1 MIEQPRDRT
10 GGLGRLAAALA
21 GSFLLGLLVQP
32 ARAQD
37 ASFSPPPPPIAV
49 PEISARSEE
58 VGVSLKALDERLA
71 TTADLANIEARLP
84 AMADRIHRQ
93 LTETQRLLDSESTL
107 VVLTNLADAWRG
119 IATELAAWSD
129 LLTREATVIE
139 SELDRLNRLA
149 DQWARTREEARR
161 SQAPS
166 TVLQRIDVTT
176 TAIGLSRSTALAR
189 RAYILSLQARVAQQL
204 ALVQDAQARV
214 ARARGLDLAMLFRR
228 DSPPVWRDAD
238 RGPVPWRE
246 VPAKL
251 WAGVVSEGRLLAQ
264 LMADRQERAIVHAFI
279 FVALLIFLRIGHR
292 RAQHWSE
299 NDPDL
304 ARVAKIFQFPISAA
318 LVLALMATFW
328 LYPRPPLVLRNVV
341 ALLMLVPVIRI
352 LRRLT
357 APTPPVGFFALGA
370 FFLVNR
376 VRELAL
382 DVPGLEQRMFV
393 VEMLVAVAVVMI
405 ERALV
410 RRRAAAPE
418 AASPS
423 APSSSRVV
431 VPPPLLWI
439 ALAALLLALGLGAAG
454 YMPIARLIG
463 DGVLRSGYAAM
474 LLYAAVRVADGLLA
488 WAFRSW
494 PLIGLQMVRRHRA
507 LLERRLLRVLRWAAI
522 FLWVAS
528 TLDALSLLEPVRDL
542 LYGSLAAS
550 VRRGAL
556 TISLGD
562 VLAFVV
568 TVALAFLASRFV
580 RFALEEDIYPR
591 LLLARGLPYAL
602 SVLVHY
608 AILLLGFL
616 FAAAA
621 LGVDMNRV
629 TFLTGAFG
637 VGVGF
642 GLQSVVNNF
651 VSGIILLLERP
662 IQVGDVVQLG
672 DLEGI
677 VRRIGIRSTTV
688 RTWPGAEVI
697 VPNATFISDRV
708 TNWTLSDRRRR
719 IDLPIGVSYGAD
731 PERVLDLLRATAL
744 TVPGVIPE
752 PAPLALFRDFGDSTL
767 DFEIRAWTDRFEDWL
782 IIKSRLGVAV
792 NAAFKDAGI
801 AIPSPQ
807 RDVTIRFPPREET

>member
-1 MIEQPRDRT
+1 MI
-10 GGLGRLAAALA
+10 AALLA
-21 GSFLLGLLVQP
+21 WCLLVTVFVEPAWPQDQP
-32 ARAQD
+32 SAQ
-37 ASFSPPPPPIAV
+37 PPPPIPV
-49 PEISARSEE
+49 PEVSVRSEE
-58 VGVSLKALDERLA
+58 VIASLKALDARLTPSA
-71 TTADLANIEARLP
+71 ELASIEARLP
-84 AMADRIHRQ
+84 AMADRIQRQ
-93 LTETQRLLDSESTL
+93 LTETQRMLDSEPPL
-107 VVLTNLADAWRG
+107 AVLINLADAWRG
-119 IATELAAWSD
+119 IATDIGAWSD
-129 LLTREATVIE
+129 LLTREAVAVE
-139 SELDRLNRLA
+139 GELDRLNRLA
-149 DQWARTREEARR
+149 DQWSRTREEARR
-161 SQAPS
+161 SQAPPA
-166 TVLQRIDVTT
+166 VLQRIDLTIN
-176 TAIGLSRSTALAR
+176 AIGHSRSSALSR
-189 RAYILSLQARVAQQL
+189 RASILSLQARVAQQL

-214 ARARGLDLAMLFRR
+214 ARARGLDLATLFRR

-246 VPAKL
+246 VPAAL
-251 WAGVVSEGRLLAQ
+251 WAGLASEGRLLAQ
-264 LMADRQERAIVHAFI
+264 FMADRPERVTVHALV
-279 FVALLIFLRIGHR
+279 FVAFLVFLRIGHR
-292 RAQHWSE
+292 HARHWSE
-299 NDPDL
+299 DDPGL
-304 ARVAKIFQFPISAA
+304 ARVAQIFQFPISAV
-318 LVLALMATFW
+318 LVLALTATFW

-357 APTPPVGFFALGA
+357 APTPPIGFFALGA

-382 DVPGLEQRMFV
+382 DVPGLEQRIFV
-393 VEMLVAVAVVMI
+393 VEMLVAVAVVMV
-405 ERALV
+405 ERALA
-410 RRRAAAPE
+410 RRRATAVEAAAP
-418 AASPS
+418 PM
-423 APSSSRVV
+423 PPSSRVV
-431 VPPPLLWI
+431 VPPLLLWI
-439 ALAALLLALGLGAAG
+439 ALVALLLALVLGAAG

-488 WAFRSW
+488 WALRSW

-507 LLERRLLRVLRWAAI
+507 LLERRLLRLLRWAAMFFWI
-522 FLWVAS
+522 AL
-528 TLDALSLLEPVRDL
+528 TLDALSLLDSVRGFL
-542 LYGSLAAS
+542 SGGLAAS
-550 VRRGAL
+550 VTRGTL

-562 VLAFVV
+562 VLAFVI

-580 RFALEEDIYPR
+580 RFVLEEDVYPR

-602 SVLVHY
+602 SVLIHY

-616 FAAAA
+616 LAGAA

-662 IQVGDVVQLG
+662 IQVGDVIQLG

-697 VPNATFISDRV
+697 VPNATLISDRV

-719 IDLPIGVSYGAD
+719 IDLPIGVAYGAD
-731 PERVLDLLRATAL
+731 PERVLDLLRVTAL

-752 PAPLALFRDFGDSTL
+752 PAPLALFKEFGDSAL

-792 NAAFKDAGI
+792 NAAFKKAGI
-801 AIPSPQ
+801 VIPSPQ
-807 RDVTIRFPPREET
+807 RDVTIRFPPPEET

>member
-1 MIEQPRDRT
+1 MIAAV
-10 GGLGRLAAALA
+10 LAWC
-21 GSFLLGLLVQP
+21 LLVSVLVEPAWPQDQP
-32 ARAQD
+32 
-37 ASFSPPPPPIAV
+37 PPPPPIPV

-58 VGVSLKALDERLA
+58 IVASLKALDERLA
-71 TTADLANIEARLP
+71 VSAELANIEARLP
-84 AMADRIHRQ
+84 AMTGRIQRQ
-93 LTETQRLLDSESTL
+93 LIETQRLLDSEPPL
-107 VVLTNLADAWRG
+107 AVLANLADAWRG
-119 IATELAAWSD
+119 IATDIAAWSD
-129 LLTREATVIE
+129 LLTREAIVVE
-139 SELDRLNRLA
+139 GELDRLNRLA

-166 TVLQRIDVTT
+166 TVLQRIDITT
-176 TAIGLSRSTALAR
+176 TAIGLSRNTALSR
-189 RAYILSLQARVAQQL
+189 RASILSLQARVAQQL

-246 VPAKL
+246 VPTKL
-251 WAGVVSEGRLLAQ
+251 WAGLVSEGRLLAQ
-264 LMADRQERAIVHAFI
+264 FMADRPERAIIHALL
-279 FVALLIFLRIGHR
+279 FVALLIFLRMGHR
-292 RAQHWSE
+292 RARHWSE
-299 NDPDL
+299 DDPDL
-304 ARVAKIFQFPISAA
+304 A
-318 LVLALMATFW
+318 
-328 LYPRPPLVLRNVV
+328 
-341 ALLMLVPVIRI
+341 MLF
-352 LRRLT
+352 RRDS
-357 APTPPVGFFALGA
+357 PPVWRDADRGP
-370 FFLVNR
+370 VPW
-376 VRELAL
+376 REVPTKLWA
-382 DVPGLEQRMFV
+382 PGLEQRIFV
-393 VEMLVAVAVVMI
+393 VEMLVAVAVIMI
-405 ERALV
+405 ERGLV
-410 RRRAAAPE
+410 RRNEAAASSV
-418 AASPS
+418 A
-423 APSSSRVV
+423 SSSRVV

-439 ALAALLLALGLGAAG
+439 ALAALLLALGLGAGG

-488 WAFRSW
+488 WALRSW

-507 LLERRLLRVLRWAAI
+507 LLERRVLRLLRWVAM
-522 FLWVAS
+522 FLWIAL
-528 TLDALSLLEPVRDL
+528 TLDALSLLDSVREIL
-542 LYGSLAAS
+542 SVGLAAS
-550 VRRGAL
+550 VTRGTI

-580 RFALEEDIYPR
+580 RFVLEEDIYPR

-602 SVLVHY
+602 SVLIHY

-616 FAAAA
+616 LAVAA

-662 IQVGDVVQLG
+662 VQVGDVIQLG

-697 VPNATFISDRV
+697 VPNASLISDRV

-719 IDLPIGVSYGAD
+719 IDLPVGVAYGAD
-731 PERVLDLLRATAL
+731 PERVLDLLRVTAL
-744 TVPGVIPE
+744 AVPGVIPE
-752 PAPLALFRDFGDSTL
+752 PAPLALFKDFGDSAL

-782 IIKSRLGVAV
+782 IVKSRLGVAV
-792 NAAFKDAGI
+792 NAAFKNAGI
-801 AIPSPQ
+801 VIPSPQ
-807 RDVTIRFPPREET
+807 REVTIRFPPREET

>member
-1 MIEQPRDRT
+1 
-10 GGLGRLAAALA
+10 
-21 GSFLLGLLVQP
+21 
-32 ARAQD
+32 
-37 ASFSPPPPPIAV
+37 V
-49 PEISARSEE
+49 PEVSARSEE
-58 VGVSLKALDERLA
+58 VVVSLKALDERLA
-71 TTADLANIEARLP
+71 TTAELASIEARLP
-84 AMADRIHRQ
+84 TMADRIQRQ
-93 LTETQRLLDSESTL
+93 LTETQRLLDSEPTL
-107 VVLTNLADAWRG
+107 AMLTNLADAWRG
-119 IATELAAWSD
+119 IATDLGSWSD
-129 LLTREATVIE
+129 LLTREATVVE
-139 SELDRLNRLA
+139 GELDRLNRLA
-149 DQWARTREEARR
+149 DQWTRTREEARR

-166 TVLQRIDVTT
+166 TVLQRIELTIA
-176 TAIGLSRSTALAR
+176 AIGLSRNTALTR
-189 RAYILSLQARVAQQL
+189 RAHILSLQARVAQEL

-214 ARARGLDLAMLFRR
+214 ARARGMDLSMLFRR
-228 DSPPVWRDAD
+228 DSPPVWRDAE

-251 WAGVVSEGRLLAQ
+251 WAGVVSEGALLAQ
-264 LMADRQERAIVHAFI
+264 VIADRKERAIVHVFV
-279 FVALLIFLRIGHR
+279 FVALLIFLGIGHR
-292 RAQHWSE
+292 RARHWSE
-299 NDPDL
+299 DDPQL
-304 ARVAKIFQFPISAA
+304 ARVAQIFQVPISAA
-318 LVLALMATFW
+318 LVMALMAGFW

-357 APTPPVGFFALGA
+357 APTPPIGFFALGA

-382 DVPGLEQRMFV
+382 DVPGLEQRIFV

-410 RRRAAAPE
+410 RRRATAPE
-418 AASPS
+418 AP
-423 APSSSRVV
+423 PMPSSRVV

-439 ALAALLLALGLGAAG
+439 GLLALLVALGLGAAG

-488 WAFRSW
+488 WALRSW
-494 PLIGLQMVRRHRA
+494 PLVGLQMVRRHRA
-507 LLERRLLRVLRWAAI
+507 LLERRLLRLLRWAAV
-522 FLWVAS
+522 FLWVSS
-528 TLDALSLLEPVRDL
+528 TLDALSLLDPVRDF
-542 LYGSLAAS
+542 LYGSLSAS
-550 VRRGAL
+550 VTRGAL

-562 VLAFVV
+562 VLAFVITV
-568 TVALAFLASRFV
+568 TLAFLASRFV
-580 RFALEEDIYPR
+580 RFVLEEDIYPR
-591 LLLARGLPYAL
+591 LSLARGLPYAL
-602 SVLVHY
+602 SVLIHY

-616 FAAAA
+616 LAVAA

-662 IQVGDVVQLG
+662 IQVGDAIQLG
-672 DLEGI
+672 DLEGN

-688 RTWPGAEVI
+688 RTWQGAEVI
-697 VPNATFISDRV
+697 VPNATLISDRV

-719 IDLPIGVSYGAD
+719 IDLPIGVAYGSD

-752 PAPLALFRDFGDSTL
+752 PAPLALFKAFGDSAL
-767 DFEIRAWTDRFEDWL
+767 DFEVRAWTDRFEDWL

-801 AIPSPQ
+801 AIPFPQ

>member
-1 MIEQPRDRT
+1 
-10 GGLGRLAAALA
+10 
-21 GSFLLGLLVQP
+21 
-32 ARAQD
+32 
-37 ASFSPPPPPIAV
+37 V
-49 PEISARSEE
+49 PEISVRSEE
-58 VGVSLKALDERLA
+58 VVASLKALDERLA
-71 TTADLANIEARLP
+71 TTAELASIEARLP
-84 AMADRIHRQ
+84 TVTDRIQRQ
-93 LTETQRLLDSESTL
+93 LTDTQRLLDSEPTL
-107 VVLTNLADAWRG
+107 AMLTNLADAWRG
-119 IATELAAWSD
+119 IATDLASWSD

-139 SELDRLNRLA
+139 GELDRLNRLA
-149 DQWARTREEARR
+149 DQWTRTREEARR

-166 TVLQRIDVTT
+166 TVLQRIDLTI
-176 TAIGLSRSTALAR
+176 TAIGLSRNTALTR
-189 RAYILSLQARVAQQL
+189 RAYILSLQARVAQEL

-214 ARARGLDLAMLFRR
+214 ARARGMDLSMLFRR
-228 DSPPVWRDAD
+228 DSPPVWRDAE

-251 WAGVVSEGRLLAQ
+251 WAGVVSEGALLAQ
-264 LMADRQERAIVHAFI
+264 VMADRQERAIVHVFV
-279 FVALLIFLRIGHR
+279 FVALLIFLGIGHR
-292 RAQHWSE
+292 RARDWSE
-299 NDPDL
+299 DDPQL
-304 ARVAKIFQFPISAA
+304 ARVAQIFQVPISAA

-357 APTPPVGFFALGA
+357 APTPPIGFFALGA

-382 DVPGLEQRMFV
+382 HVPGLEQRIFV
-393 VEMLVAVAVVMI
+393 LEMLVAVAVVMI

-410 RRRAAAPE
+410 RRRAPAPE
-418 AASPS
+418 TATPPM
-423 APSSSRVV
+423 PSSSRVV

-439 ALAALLLALGLGAAG
+439 GLLALLVALGLGAAG

-463 DGVLRSGYAAM
+463 DGVLRSGYSAM

-488 WAFRSW
+488 WALRSW
-494 PLIGLQMVRRHRA
+494 PLVGLQMVRRHPA
-507 LLERRLLRVLRWAAI
+507 LLERRVLRLLRWAAM

-528 TLDALSLLEPVRDL
+528 TLDAVSLLDPVRDF
-542 LYGSLAAS
+542 LYGSLGAS
-550 VRRGAL
+550 VTRGAL

-562 VLAFVV
+562 VLAFVITV
-568 TVALAFLASRFV
+568 TLAFLASRFV
-580 RFALEEDIYPR
+580 RFVLEEDIYPR
-591 LLLARGLPYAL
+591 LSLARGLPYAL
-602 SVLVHY
+602 SVLIHY

-616 FAAAA
+616 LAVAA

-662 IQVGDVVQLG
+662 IQVGDAIQLG
-672 DLEGI
+672 DLEGN

-688 RTWPGAEVI
+688 RTWQGAEVI
-697 VPNATFISDRV
+697 VPNATLISDRV

-719 IDLPIGVSYGAD
+719 IDLPIGVAYGSD

-752 PAPLALFRDFGDSTL
+752 PAPLALFKNFGDSAL
-767 DFEIRAWTDRFEDWL
+767 DFEVRAWTDRFEDWL

-801 AIPSPQ
+801 AIPFPQ

>member
-1 MIEQPRDRT
+1 MIAAV
-10 GGLGRLAAALA
+10 LAWC
-21 GSFLLGLLVQP
+21 LLVSVLVEPAWPQDQP
-32 ARAQD
+32 
-37 ASFSPPPPPIAV
+37 PPPPPIPV

-58 VGVSLKALDERLA
+58 IVASLKALDERLA
-71 TTADLANIEARLP
+71 VSAELANIEARLP
-84 AMADRIHRQ
+84 AMTSRIQRQ
-93 LTETQRLLDSESTL
+93 LIETQRLLDSEPPL
-107 VVLTNLADAWRG
+107 AVLANLADAWRG
-119 IATELAAWSD
+119 IATDIAAWSD
-129 LLTREATVIE
+129 LLTREAIVVE
-139 SELDRLNRLA
+139 GELDRLNRLA

-166 TVLQRIDVTT
+166 TVLQRIDITT
-176 TAIGLSRSTALAR
+176 TAIGLSRNTALSR
-189 RAYILSLQARVAQQL
+189 RASILSLQARVAQQL

-246 VPAKL
+246 VPTKL
-251 WAGVVSEGRLLAQ
+251 WAGLVSEGRLLAQ
-264 LMADRQERAIVHAFI
+264 FMADRPERAIIHALL
-279 FVALLIFLRIGHR
+279 FVALLIFLRMGHR
-292 RAQHWSE
+292 RARHWSE
-299 NDPDL
+299 DDPDL
-304 ARVAKIFQFPISAA
+304 ARVARIFRFPISAA
-318 LVLALMATFW
+318 LVLALTATFW

-352 LRRLT
+352 LRQLT
-357 APTPPVGFFALGA
+357 APTPPIGFFALGA

-382 DVPGLEQRMFV
+382 DVPGLEQRIFV
-393 VEMLVAVAVVMI
+393 VEMLVAVAVIMI
-405 ERALV
+405 ERGLV
-410 RRRAAAPE
+410 RRNEAAASSV
-418 AASPS
+418 A
-423 APSSSRVV
+423 SSSRVV

-439 ALAALLLALGLGAAG
+439 ALAALLLALGLGAGG

-488 WAFRSW
+488 WALRSW

-507 LLERRLLRVLRWAAI
+507 LLERRVLRLLRWVAM
-522 FLWVAS
+522 FLWIAL
-528 TLDALSLLEPVRDL
+528 TLDALSLLDSVREIL
-542 LYGSLAAS
+542 SVGLAAS
-550 VRRGAL
+550 VTRGTI

-568 TVALAFLASRFV
+568 TVALAFFASRFV
-580 RFALEEDIYPR
+580 RFVLEEDIYPR

-602 SVLVHY
+602 SVLIHY

-616 FAAAA
+616 LAVAA

-662 IQVGDVVQLG
+662 VQVGDVIQLG

-697 VPNATFISDRV
+697 VPNASLISDRV

-719 IDLPIGVSYGAD
+719 IDLPVGVAYGAD
-731 PERVLDLLRATAL
+731 PERVLDLLRVTAL
-744 TVPGVIPE
+744 GVPGVIPE
-752 PAPLALFRDFGDSTL
+752 PAPLALFKDFGDSAL

-782 IIKSRLGVAV
+782 IVKSRLGVAV
-792 NAAFKDAGI
+792 NAAFKNAGI
-801 AIPSPQ
+801 VIPSPQ
-807 RDVTIRFPPREET
+807 REVTIRFPPREET

>member
-1 MIEQPRDRT
+1 MIVRRRGQTRRS
-10 GGLGRLAAALA
+10 GHLAVALA
-21 GSFLLGLLVQP
+21 LCLLFGVLVDP
-32 ARAQD
+32 AWPQD
-37 ASFSPPPPPIAV
+37 KPSASPPPPIPV
-49 PEISARSEE
+49 PEISVRSEE
-58 VGVSLKALDERLA
+58 VVASLKALDERLA
-71 TTADLANIEARLP
+71 TRAELASIEARLP
-84 AMADRIHRQ
+84 AMAERIQRQ
-93 LTETQRLLDSESTL
+93 LTETQRLLDSEPTL
-107 VVLTNLADAWRG
+107 AVLTNLADAWRG
-119 IATELAAWSD
+119 IATDLAAWSD
-129 LLTREATVIE
+129 LLTREATVVE
-139 SELDRLNRLA
+139 GELDRLNRVA
-149 DQWARTREEARR
+149 DQWARTRAEARR

-176 TAIGLSRSTALAR
+176 TVIDHSRSTALAR
-189 RAYILSLQARVAQQL
+189 RAHILSLQARVAQQL

-214 ARARGLDLAMLFRR
+214 ARARGIDLSMLFRR
-228 DSPPVWRDAD
+228 DRPPVWRDTD

-246 VPAKL
+246 VPGKL
-251 WAGVVSEGRLLAQ
+251 WDGLVSEGALLRQ
-264 LMADRQERAIVHAFI
+264 FMVDRYERAIVHALV
-279 FVALLIFLRIGHR
+279 FVALLLFLRIGHR
-292 RAQHWSE
+292 HARHWSQ
-299 NDPDL
+299 DDSDL
-304 ARVAKIFQFPISAA
+304 GRVAQIFQFPISAA
-318 LVLALMATFW
+318 LTLALMATFW
-328 LYPRPPLVLRNVV
+328 LYPRPPLVLRNAV

-357 APTPPVGFFALGA
+357 APAPPIGFFALGA
-370 FFLVNR
+370 FFVVNR
-376 VRELAL
+376 VREFTL
-382 DVPGLEQRMFV
+382 DVPGLEQRIFV
-393 VEMLVAVAVVMI
+393 VEMLVAVVVVMI
-405 ERALV
+405 ERALA
-410 RRRAAAPE
+410 RRRATALE
-418 AASPS
+418 AAGPPM
-423 APSSSRVV
+423 PSSSRVV
-431 VPPPLLWI
+431 VPPLLLWI
-439 ALAALLLALGLGAAG
+439 ALVALGLALVLGAAG
-454 YMPIARLIG
+454 YMLLARLIG
-463 DGVLRSGYAAM
+463 DGVLRSAYAAM
-474 LLYAAVRVADGLLA
+474 LLYASVRVADGLLA
-488 WAFRSW
+488 WALRSW
-494 PLIGLQMVRRHRA
+494 PLTTLQMVRRHRA
-507 LLERRLLRVLRWAAI
+507 LLERRLLRLLRWAAM

-528 TLDALSLLEPVRDL
+528 TLDALSLLDPVRDL

-550 VRRGAL
+550 VTRGAL
-556 TISLGD
+556 TVSLGD
-562 VLAFVV
+562 VLAFVI
-568 TVALAFLASRFV
+568 TVGLAFLASRLV
-580 RFALEEDIYPR
+580 RFVLEEDIYPR
-591 LLLARGLPYAL
+591 LLLARGLPYAV

-672 DLEGI
+672 DLEGH

-688 RTWPGAEVI
+688 RTFQGAEVI

-719 IDLPIGVSYGAD
+719 IDLPVGVAYGAD
-731 PERVLDLLRATAL
+731 LERVLDLLRVTAL

-752 PAPLALFRDFGDSTL
+752 PAPLALFKDFGDSAL

-807 RDVTIRFPPREET
+807 RDVTLRFPSPEET

>member
-1 MIEQPRDRT
+1 MIEQPRGRT
-10 GGLGRLAAALA
+10 GGRGRLAVALA
-21 GSFLLGLLVQP
+21 GFFLLCVLLQP

-37 ASFSPPPPPIAV
+37 TSSSPPPIAV

-71 TTADLANIEARLP
+71 TSADLANIEARLP

-149 DQWARTREEARR
+149 DQWARTRDEARR

-246 VPAKL
+246 VPGKL
-251 WAGVVSEGRLLAQ
+251 WAGLASESRLLAQ
-264 LMADRQERAIVHAFI
+264 FMADRRERAIVHAFV

-292 RAQHWSE
+292 RARQWSE
-299 NDPDL
+299 DDPDL
-304 ARVAKIFQFPISAA
+304 ARVAQIFQFPVSAA

-328 LYPRPPLVLRNVV
+328 LYPRPPLVLRNAV

-357 APTPPVGFFALGA
+357 APTPPIGFFALGA

-405 ERALV
+405 ERVLA
-410 RRRAAAPE
+410 RRRATAREAAAP
-418 AASPS
+418 SVP
-423 APSSSRVV
+423 PSSRVV

-488 WAFRSW
+488 WALRNW
-494 PLIGLQMVRRHRA
+494 PLITLQMVRRHRA
-507 LLERRLLRVLRWAAI
+507 LLERRILRLLRWAAV

-528 TLDALSLLEPVRDL
+528 TLDALSLLDPARDF

-550 VRRGAL
+550 VTRGAL

-562 VLAFVV
+562 VLAFVI
-568 TVALAFLASRFV
+568 TVALAFLASRLV
-580 RFALEEDIYPR
+580 RFVLEEDIYPR

-608 AILLLGFL
+608 AILLVGFL

-688 RTWPGAEVI
+688 RTWPGAEVF

-752 PAPLALFRDFGDSTL
+752 PAPLALFKDFGDSTL

-782 IIKSRLGVAV
+782 IVKSRLGVAV

-807 RDVTIRFPPREET
+807 RDVTLRFPPREET

>member
-1 MIEQPRDRT
+1 MI
-10 GGLGRLAAALA
+10 AALLA
-21 GSFLLGLLVQP
+21 WCFLVTVFVEPAWPQDQP
-32 ARAQD
+32 SAQ
-37 ASFSPPPPPIAV
+37 PPPPIPV
-49 PEISARSEE
+49 PEVSVRSEE
-58 VGVSLKALDERLA
+58 VVTSLKALDERLTPSA
-71 TTADLANIEARLP
+71 ELASIEARLP
-84 AMADRIHRQ
+84 AMADRIQRQ
-93 LTETQRLLDSESTL
+93 LTETQRMLDSEPPLAVL
-107 VVLTNLADAWRG
+107 VNLADAWRG
-119 IATELAAWSD
+119 IATDIGAWSD
-129 LLTREATVIE
+129 LLTREAVVVE
-139 SELDRLNRLA
+139 GELDRLNRLA
-149 DQWARTREEARR
+149 DQWSRTREEARR
-161 SQAPS
+161 SQAPPA
-166 TVLQRIDVTT
+166 VLQRIDLTIN
-176 TAIGLSRSTALAR
+176 AIGHSRSSALSR
-189 RAYILSLQARVAQQL
+189 RASILSLQARVAQQL

-214 ARARGLDLAMLFRR
+214 ARARGLDLATLFRR

-246 VPAKL
+246 VPATL
-251 WAGVVSEGRLLAQ
+251 WAGLASEGRLLAQ
-264 LMADRQERAIVHAFI
+264 FMADRPERGAVHALV
-279 FVALLIFLRIGHR
+279 FVAFLVFLRIGHR
-292 RAQHWSE
+292 HARHWSE
-299 NDPDL
+299 DDPGL

-318 LVLALMATFW
+318 LVLALTATFW

-357 APTPPVGFFALGA
+357 APTPPIGFFALGA

-393 VEMLVAVAVVMI
+393 VEMLVAVAVVMV
-405 ERALV
+405 ERALA
-410 RRRAAAPE
+410 RRRATAVEAAAP
-418 AASPS
+418 PM
-423 APSSSRVV
+423 PPSSRVV
-431 VPPPLLWI
+431 VPPLLLWI
-439 ALAALLLALGLGAAG
+439 ALVALLLALVLGAAG

-488 WAFRSW
+488 WALRSW

-507 LLERRLLRVLRWAAI
+507 LLERRLLRLLRW
-522 FLWVAS
+522 VAMFFWIAL
-528 TLDALSLLEPVRDL
+528 TLDALSLLDSVRGFL
-542 LYGSLAAS
+542 SGGLAAS
-550 VRRGAL
+550 VTRGTL

-562 VLAFVV
+562 VLAFVI
-568 TVALAFLASRFV
+568 TVALAFLASRFA
-580 RFALEEDIYPR
+580 RFVLEEDVYPR

-602 SVLVHY
+602 SALIHY

-616 FAAAA
+616 LAVAA

-662 IQVGDVVQLG
+662 IQVGDAIQLG
-672 DLEGI
+672 DLEGN

-688 RTWPGAEVI
+688 RTWQGAEVI

-719 IDLPIGVSYGAD
+719 IDLSIGVSYGAD
-731 PERVLDLLRATAL
+731 PTRVLELLRATAL

-752 PAPLALFRDFGDSTL
+752 PAPLALLKDFGDSAL

-801 AIPSPQ
+801 AIPFPQ
-807 RDVTIRFPPREET
+807 RDVTIRFPPSEET